1 MLYSNNII
9 LVEWD
14 PCNLWRKQTW
24 SVAIHLYNLFLK
36 VDLKELITLALLY
49 VYKVYKVIFLFL
61 WSVHSLSRDE
71 NFLNSLS
78 TKHCRAHVSAWLWE
92 GKAGLRCKCNE
103 FQLHYNNAVGT
114 TPNWQKVLSCTYFHE
129 PEIQK
134 SENLWIF
141 TLFWTVCKIYKNRLE
156 IIYYHK

>member
-9 LVEWD
+9 LVQLMKKT
-14 PCNLWRKQTW
+14 NMVSSYTFVQ
-24 SVAIHLYNLFLK
+24 SVLESWFKGVNYISIVVRILHTLFM
-36 VDLKELITLALLY
+36 
-49 VYKVYKVIFLFL
+49 KVIFLFL

-103 FQLHYNNAVGT
+103 FQLHYNNSVGT

-156 IIYYHK
+156 IIVLS